1 MLIIFQKCLDNEGN
15 TIIKPR
21 KFVSQQSILRAREGD
36 IEDNLPQKLNHMKQ
50 KRRKTTISMLGLIVL
65 CMTGMTGCNLFPAID
80 NTVSGAHISK
90 EEKDKALISKEN
102 WNSNRIDYV
111 PTISPTP
118 TPVST
123 TTHKVATVSCTN
135 KIYPLSVKK
144 GESFHISGLITTN
157 IGTIN
162 NVTGCFI
169 SKDGTV
175 VTKTSDHPKS
185 STYKIKQSIV
195 DQQLAFG
202 DLKLGDY
209 ICVIKAKG
217 SNFDETEIMRF
228 NFTISTK
235 TVIGTTLKTTVT
247 PTTAPT
253 VAPTAIPTTA
263 PIATPTITSTK
274 RPESTKAFVKI
285 LTEEEREIADKV
297 VNAAYPKNCN
307 IVVNYKKANDSGYE
321 YYKIISKYDEKSVS
335 TMQEYE
341 DEASEIE
348 AIDFYITTI
357 GQTVKKLVYIE
368 GYGWR
373 RETVN
378 KAYLMPASNKTAV
391 SINLEDYLDNTT
403 GGQWSVEITSS
414 EYIVKCIGI
423 KNETNSNIRK
433 DITII
438 TDRNYEIKS
447 VKIKNKDINGIF
459 RDENGYSIDITIDV
473 LDKNKTKISVPK
485 EVISDIFDFEQYVVD
500 IVKKNHSE
508 DITINRDTSGNATS
522 FAYYN
527 SEKKRNV
534 TITFDEAVNMYGLNK
549 YK

>member
-1 MLIIFQKCLDNEGN
+1 
-15 TIIKPR
+15 
-21 KFVSQQSILRAREGD
+21 
-36 IEDNLPQKLNHMKQ
+36 
-50 KRRKTTISMLGLIVL
+50 
-65 CMTGMTGCNLFPAID
+65 MTGIIGCNLFPAID
-80 NTVSGAHISK
+80 NTVSGAHISQ

-102 WNSNRIDYV
+102 WDNNRIDYV

-123 TTHKVATVSCTN
+123 STHKVAIVSCTN

-144 GESFHISGLITTN
+144 GKSFNISGLISTN
-157 IGTIN
+157 IGTID
-162 NVTGCFI
+162 NVTGWFI
-169 SKDGTV
+169 SKDGTI

-235 TVIGTTLKTTVT
+235 TVIGTTLKTAVIPTTVPT
-247 PTTAPT
+247 VAPIIVPTVAPIVKPTTAP
-253 VAPTAIPTTA
+253 VE
-263 PIATPTITSTK
+263 TPAITSTK
-274 RPESTKAFVKI
+274 KPESTKASAKI

-307 IVVNYKKANDSGYE
+307 IIVNYKKSNDSGYE
-321 YYKIISKYDEKSVS
+321 YYKIISKYDEISVS
-335 TMQEYE
+335 TVQEYE
-341 DEASEIE
+341 DDASEIE
-348 AIDFYITTI
+348 AVDFYITAI
-357 GQTVKKLVYIE
+357 GQTIKKLVYIE
-368 GYGWR
+368 GCGWR

-378 KAYLMPASNKTAV
+378 KAYLMPSRNKTAV
-391 SINLEDYLDNTT
+391 SINLDDYLDNTT

-414 EYIVKCIGI
+414 EYIVKCTGI
-423 KNETNSNIRK
+423 KNETNSDIRK
-433 DITII
+433 DITIT

-447 VKIKNKDINGIF
+447 VKIKSEDINGMF
-459 RDENGYSIDITIDV
+459 RDENGYSIDITIEV
-473 LDKNKTKISVPK
+473 LDKNKTKISIPE
-485 EVISDIFDFEQYVVD
+485 EVISDIFDFEQYVID

-508 DITINRDTSGNATS
+508 DITINRDTSGNAMS

-534 TITFDEAVNMYGLNK
+534 IITFDEAVNMYGLDK
-549 YK
+549 YR

>member
-1 MLIIFQKCLDNEGN
+1 M
-15 TIIKPR
+15 
-21 KFVSQQSILRAREGD
+21 SQQSILRAREGA
-36 IEDNLPQKLNHMKQ
+36 IEDTLPQKLNQMKQ
-50 KRRKTTISMLGLIVL
+50 KRRITIISMLGLIML
-65 CMTGMTGCNLFPAID
+65 CMTGMIGCNLFPATE
-80 NTVSGAHISK
+80 NTVSGAHISQ

-102 WNSNRIDYV
+102 WNNNRIDYV
-111 PTISPTP
+111 PTILPTP
-118 TPVST
+118 TPMST
-123 TTHKVATVSCTN
+123 PTHKVATVSCTN
-135 KIYPLSVKK
+135 KIFPSSVKK
-144 GESFHISGLITTN
+144 GESFHIGGLISTN

-185 STYKIKQSIV
+185 STYEIKQSIV
-195 DQQLAFG
+195 DEQLAFG
-202 DLKLGDY
+202 NLKLGEY
-209 ICVIKAKG
+209 ICVIKVKG

-235 TVIGTTLKTTVT
+235 TVIGATLKTKVT
-247 PTTAPT
+247 PTTVPKVTPT
-253 VAPTAIPTTA
+253 TVPTIAPTAIPTTV

-274 RPESTKAFVKI
+274 SPESTKAFVKI

-307 IVVNYKKANDSGYE
+307 IVVNYKKSNDSGYE
-321 YYKIISKYDEKSVS
+321 YYKIISKYDEKSVA

-341 DEASEIE
+341 DDASEIE
-348 AIDFYITTI
+348 AVDFYITTI
-357 GQTVKKLVYIE
+357 GETIKKFVYID
-368 GYGWR
+368 GCGWR

-378 KAYLMPASNKTAV
+378 KAYLMPARNKTAV

-414 EYIVKCIGI
+414 EYIVKCTGI

-447 VKIKNKDINGIF
+447 VNIKNKDINGIF
-459 RDENGYSIDITIDV
+459 RDENGYSIDITIEV
-473 LDKNKTKISVPK
+473 LDKNKTKISVPE
-485 EVISDIFDFEQYVVD
+485 EVISDKFDFEQYVVD

-508 DITINRDTSGNATS
+508 DITINRDTTGNVTS
-522 FAYYN
+522 FTYYN
-527 SEKKRNV
+527 SEKKRKV
-534 TITFDEAVNMYGLNK
+534 IITFDEAVNMYGLDK